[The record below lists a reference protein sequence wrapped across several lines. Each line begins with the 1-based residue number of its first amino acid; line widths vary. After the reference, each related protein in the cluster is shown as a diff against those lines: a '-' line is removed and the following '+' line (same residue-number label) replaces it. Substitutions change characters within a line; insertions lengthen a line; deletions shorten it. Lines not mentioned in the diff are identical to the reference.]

1 MNTPVTV
8 MVVDDHPMAREGMV
22 RMLNAYDDRFRIVAE
37 ARSVE
42 EAMLMAESAR
52 PEVVLTDLHFA
63 AGDTSNGL
71 DLIEL
76 LQQHQPDAK
85 VVMVTSER
93 NELFMLKAH
102 DAGALAF
109 LSKDA
114 TASEIAR
121 AIETV
126 AGGFT
131 HFPAVLKSAL
141 DKREHAPQLTTREAE
156 IVPYIARG
164 LTVKW
169 IARELSHIRPSH
181 SVHHRTIE
189 AHKGNIKRKF
199 QLDSANALTAF
210 SIEYCNDHRIDY
222 RGMTVHTKQ

>member
-22 RMLNAYDDRFRIVAE
+22 RMLSAYDDRFRIVAE

-42 EAMLMAESAR
+42 EALLMASSSC

-63 AGDTSNGL
+63 AGDRSNGL

-126 AGGFT
+126 ADGFT
-131 HFPAVLKSAL
+131 HFPASLKSAL
-141 DKREHAPQLTTREAE
+141 DKREHAPKLTTREAE

-164 LTVKW
+164 LTAKW
-169 IARELSHIRPSH
+169 IQRELSHIQPDH
-181 SVHHRTIE
+181 PVTDRTIE

-199 QLDSANALTAF
+199 QLDSANALITF
-210 SIEYCNDHRIDY
+210 SIQHCHDHQVDY